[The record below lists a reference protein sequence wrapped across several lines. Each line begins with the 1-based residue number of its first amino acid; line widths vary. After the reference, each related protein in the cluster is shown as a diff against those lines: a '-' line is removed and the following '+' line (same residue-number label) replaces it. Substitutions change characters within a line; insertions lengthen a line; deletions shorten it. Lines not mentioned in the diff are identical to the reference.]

1 VGNEAKD
8 DQPSIVNQ
16 LKVVA
21 HPSAPDKATRT
32 FHLKA
37 SSDEQERLS
46 ITEEMVE
53 MVASKMTE
61 AAMPEISD
69 KLADI
74 SDVFATPP
82 ASSEPPILPSD
93 MDVEPTLSWP
103 IIDSTLSTEEVPT
116 QKAEPEI
123 KKKKEAHILYELIS
137 DDGFYAQSNSLSA
150 VWQKLLDAVQD
161 ARLAFK
167 MEPLYNGCLKS
178 VDERNLQL
186 TGLHH
191 HAIINLLEQ
200 LPNADCFSDYT
211 FRYRAN
217 RDRESAEKLITG
229 STFGCV
235 RAAPFNGRVPY
246 DMFGWLASQYRPR
259 PQLAVRQIADQEGQ
273 PPGRRVTNFELLPM
287 TVRFKH
293 LRQVAKNSVGVYRSH
308 IHGRG
313 LFCKRDIE
321 VKNKKDSFCNYL
333 TCYFNPSLVIYSVA
347 RWWSSMLDRSFVPF
361 FAINGRKNTKRKEWA
376 VTCSE
381 LTSKRWS
388 TPRFTGMRPGSSIT
402 LARYVWPYF
411 ISLKWERT
419 CLILS
424 NT

>member
-1 VGNEAKD
+1 
-8 DQPSIVNQ
+8 
-16 LKVVA
+16 
-21 HPSAPDKATRT
+21 
-32 FHLKA
+32 LKA

-53 MVASKMTE
+53 MVASRLTE
-61 AAMPEISD
+61 AAVPEISD

-93 MDVEPTLSWP
+93 MNVESVSWP
-103 IIDSTLSTEEVPT
+103 IIDSTLSTEEAQP
-116 QKAEPEI
+116 QPQAEPEI
-123 KKKKEAHILYELIS
+123 RKKKEAHILYELVS
-137 DDGFYAQSNSLSA
+137 DDGFYAQSNSLST
-150 VWQKLLDAVQD
+150 VWKKLLDAVQD

-178 VDERNLQL
+178 VEDRNLHL

-200 LPNADCFSDYT
+200 LPNADCFPDYT
-211 FRYRAN
+211 FRYRAH

-229 STFGCV
+229 SMFGCV

-259 PQLAVRQIADQEGQ
+259 PQLSVRSAVDPEA
-273 PPGRRVTNFELLPM
+273 PGRRVTNFELLPM

-321 VKNKKDSFCNYL
+321 VGKKKFILPLHFNL
-333 TCYFNPSLVIYSVA
+333 TCL
-347 RWWSSMLDRSFVPF
+347 L
-361 FAINGRKNTKRKEWA
+361 G
-376 VTCSE
+376 
-381 LTSKRWS
+381 
-388 TPRFTGMRPGSSIT
+388 FT
-402 LARYVWPYF
+402 VW
-411 ISLKWERT
+411 
-419 CLILS
+419 
-424 NT
+424 